1 MVRIRLPRRPLPKDR
16 LLRFQV
22 IQFDNNL
29 ADFVVKNVPSDEVDK
44 FLAVLKK
51 FYRSRPL
58 VEIVED
64 ILEMEKKHPIVVEI
78 RPTCYI

>member
-1 MVRIRLPRRPLPKDR
+1 VVRIRLPRRPLPKDR